1 MKLTYECLTCM
12 TKQII
17 KAATMST
24 NDTTIQEK
32 IMKKLFK
39 EFSEITFEESAP
51 YLGRLINKRINEE
64 LNIIDPYEKIK
75 EDCNALANEICNEL
89 KLEQIIN
96 NSNSPIDTA
105 CRLAIAGNIID
116 FSAHDNISDE
126 QIKKIISN
134 CLHETI
140 YGSTGQELMKQADK
154 SKKILYLA
162 DNSGEIVF
170 DKLLIN
176 KLPKKKI
183 TYVVK
188 KEPIVNDATMK
199 DAIDVKM
206 TDLVRVIDNG
216 SDAQGTIFSLCS
228 KEFIK
233 EFEEADLIIC
243 KGQANYETLSD
254 IKDKKV
260 FYLFKAKC
268 APVANFAKCKVD
280 SLVMIEN

>member
-24 NDTTIQEK
+24 NDASIQEK

-39 EFSEITFEESAP
+39 EFSEISFEESAP
-51 YLGRLINKRINEE
+51 YLGRLINKHINEE
-64 LNIIDPYEKIK
+64 LNIVDPYEKIK
-75 EDCNALANEICNEL
+75 ADCNVLADEICKEL
-89 KLEQIIN
+89 ELEQLIN
-96 NSNSPIDTA
+96 NSSSPIDTA

-126 QIKKIISN
+126 QIKIIIKN
-134 CLHETI
+134 CLNETI
-140 YGSTGQELMKQADK
+140 YGSTEQELMKHVDE

-176 KLPKKKI
+176 KLPKEKI

-188 KEPIVNDATMK
+188 KDPIVNDATMK

-216 SDAQGTIFSLCS
+216 SDAQGTIFNLCS

-243 KGQANYETLSD
+243 KGQANYETLND
-254 IKDKKV
+254 IKDKKI

-268 APVANFAKCKVD
+268 APVANFAKCKVG

>member
-1 MKLTYECLTCM
+1 M

-17 KAATMST
+17 KATTMST
-24 NDTTIQEK
+24 SDTATQEK
-32 IMKKLFK
+32 IIKKLFK
-39 EFSEITFEESAP
+39 ELSEITFEESAP
-51 YLGRLINKRINEE
+51 YIGRKINKYINDE
-64 LNIIDPYEKIK
+64 LNIIDPYKKIK
-75 EDCNALANEICNEL
+75 EDCNILADDLCKEL
-89 KLEQIIN
+89 KLEQVID
-96 NSNSPIDTA
+96 NSISPIDTA
-105 CRLAIAGNIID
+105 CRLTIAGNIID
-116 FSAHDNISDE
+116 FSAHDYISDE
-126 QIKKIISN
+126 QIKKIVKN
-134 CLHETI
+134 CLNEVI
-140 YGSTGQELMKQADK
+140 YGSTEQELMKYVNK
-154 SKKILYLA
+154 SKKIMFLA
-162 DNSGEIVF
+162 DNAGEIVF

-176 KLPKKKI
+176 RLPKEKI

-233 EFEEADLIIC
+233 EFEEADLIIS

-254 IKDKKV
+254 IKGKKI

-268 APVANFAKCKVD
+268 EPVANYAKCNLG
-280 SLVMIEN
+280 SLVMLEN

>member
-17 KAATMST
+17 KVATMCT
-24 NDTTIQEK
+24 DDTLIQEK
-32 IMKKLFK
+32 IIKKLFK
-39 EFSEITFEESAP
+39 ELSEITFEESAP
-51 YLGRLINKRINEE
+51 YLGRKINKYINNE
-64 LNIIDPYEKIK
+64 LNIVDPYEKIK
-75 EDCNALANEICNEL
+75 EDCNTLADELCKDL
-89 KLEQIIN
+89 KLEQLIKD
-96 NSNSPIDTA
+96 SQSSIDTA

-126 QIKKIISN
+126 QIKNIIKN
-134 CLHETI
+134 CLSETI
-140 YGSTGQELMKQADK
+140 YGCTAQELLKYANK
-154 SKKILYLA
+154 SKKILYLG

-176 KLPKKKI
+176 ELPKEKI

-206 TDLVRVIDNG
+206 TALVRVIDNG

-233 EFEEADLIIC
+233 EFEEADLIIS
-243 KGQANYETLSD
+243 KGQANYETLND
-254 IKDKKV
+254 INDKKI

-268 APVANFAKCKVD
+268 APVANYAKCKVG
-280 SLVMIEN
+280 SLVMMEN